1 MPKYTDQ
8 SEQESINIM
17 AGNGQHQYSVQ
28 EALAIYAGV
37 DPYKMSPVEIL
48 NYRNGTTFNMLQ
60 EALYSNLSTT
70 LGLAANSQ
78 HQYSP
83 QEMLYKAQ
91 QAGLS
96 LNEVVN
102 SYLLYDKFTTT
113 VAAGSVNNTSAEP
126 TGGVR
131 TVTDTNSKI
140 SIASGLLSFATGE
153 AANSGIWYPT
163 QARKAGRTLLSLV
176 NTTGAA
182 SVTFGWTVAA
192 NTTTQ
197 ETIRL
202 AASNALHQVSD
213 ATVITIGTYTNNT
226 DYQLCT
232 ILRAA
237 GTFFFIKGGTEFPN
251 WTLVWLS
258 GNRNSSMFPG
268 THSPGTTTIFTVD
281 NIRIPVATFIPQPLL
296 YDTFTRSNGAIGST
310 ESTGPDSQSL
320 TPLVW
325 SGSTWTVASNV
336 AVNSGINYG
345 SELTT
350 NGAFTTDTTG
360 WTASGSSLSSI
371 AGGSSGNCLQVQNT
385 GAAAGYAFQTIT
397 TVIGQY
403 YKAVVFFKNGTG
415 ALGGVL
421 NIGTTQGGSQ
431 LIQKG
436 VVSASFT
443 SRTAFFQATAT
454 TTYINL
460 ANTSAVSGD
469 NTLFDELSVTPVT
482 SSELFASLA
491 TSTKDVII
499 ETVVPNNSI
508 RGGIVL
514 NLDSASNPQ
523 NYVVAYVDQ
532 LNSATASLFKVV
544 AGVPA
549 SVIAAAVTFSAT
561 GALRVI
567 KDGTSYQLFYNNLK
581 VGSTSTIS
589 DAGIINNTIH
599 GLFSPSNGQQLDLFQ
614 LFPRG
619 TAAEYSALDQF

>member
-131 TVTDTNSKI
+131 TVTDTNSKLSI
-140 SIASGLLSFATGE
+140 SSGVASFVTGGVGVGDPGL
-153 AANSGIWYPT
+153 WYPT

-325 SGSTWTVASNV
+325 SGSTWTVASNLATNTPV
-336 AVNSGINYG
+336 YG
-345 SELTT
+345 SELVL
-350 NGAFTTDTTG
+350 NGDFTTDTTN
-360 WTASGSSLSSI
+360 WTASGSTLASV
-371 AGGSSGNCLQVQNT
+371 AGGVSGNCLQVTNS
-385 GAAAGYAFQTIT
+385 GAAAGFGYQSFT

-403 YKAVVFFKNGTG
+403 YKATISGKNGTG
-415 ALGGVL
+415 ASGGTVK
-421 NIGTTQGGSQ
+421 IGTAAGGTQNSSKD
-431 LIQKG
+431 IN
-436 VVSASFT
+436 SAGSFT
-443 SRTAFFQATAT
+443 TVDIYFRATAT
-454 TTYINL
+454 TTFVSL
-460 ANTSAVSGD
+460 VLKTTVTSD
-469 NTLFDELSVTPVT
+469 TTLFDNV
-482 SSELFASLA
+482 
-491 TSTKDVII
+491 
-499 ETVVPNNSI
+499 
-508 RGGIVL
+508 
-514 NLDSASNPQ
+514 Q
-523 NYVVAYVDQ
+523 
-532 LNSATASLFKVV
+532 
-544 AGVPA
+544 
-549 SVIAAAVTFSAT
+549 
-561 GALRVI
+561 
-567 KDGTSYQLFYNNLK
+567 
-581 VGSTSTIS
+581 
-589 DAGIINNTIH
+589 
-599 GLFSPSNGQQLDLFQ
+599 
-614 LFPRG
+614 
-619 TAAEYSALDQF
+619 